1 MTEQEFRDAL
11 KRQVGQSGL
20 SFDRRYSVL
29 ERIGKEEK
37 MVRVSSKVKIGVIL
51 ALVLAMGMG
60 AAVAAGSLYVGW
72 DGKGVTPE
80 PIYEWDSSMDDKAVA
95 LASERPDHEAWRISW
110 PMTETENGG
119 AMFFGE
125 AQITFSTLDEAAE
138 LLSADAYLPWI
149 KAIPDGYSYQRGY
162 ATYRP
167 LHSYER
173 IGEENLDGFNVERAR
188 IPEDQRRMCRYSLT
202 FANEAAQEM
211 YVTVYL
217 DWGDGTG
224 RFFTVGEG
232 GSAKRLVLNGMKDAL
247 LTKQPNG
254 TRGLSAHKMLS
265 EPVHVIEEMGI
276 FYPDWDQYIEF
287 GSIYIGVGTT
297 DDSLTE
303 DDLLAVFG
311 FTPQ

>member
-11 KRQVGQSGL
+11 KRQIGQSGL
-20 SFDRRYSVL
+20 SFDRQDRVL
-29 ERIGKEEK
+29 ARIGKEEK
-37 MVRVSSKVKIGVIL
+37 KVRVSSKVRIGVIL
-51 ALVLAMGMG
+51 ALVLVMGMG

-80 PIYEWDSSMDDKAVA
+80 PIYEWDSSMDDKAAA
-95 LASERPDHEAWRISW
+95 LASERPDHEAWRIGW

-125 AQITFSTLDEAAE
+125 AQITFRTLDEAAE
-138 LLSADAYLPWI
+138 LLSEDAYLPWI

-173 IGEENLDGFNVERAR
+173 IGEENLDGLNVERAR

-202 FANEAAQEM
+202 FANEAEQEM

-224 RFFTVGEG
+224 RVFTVGEG

-254 TRGLSAHKMLS
+254 TTGLSAHKMLS
-265 EPVHVIEEMGI
+265 EPVHVIEELGI

-303 DDLLAVFG
+303 DDLLAVFAL
-311 FTPQ
+311 TPQ

>member
-37 MVRVSSKVKIGVIL
+37 MMRVSSKVKIGVIL

-72 DGKGVTPE
+72 DGKGVPPG
-80 PIYEWDSSMDDKAVA
+80 PIYEWDSSMADKAVA

-138 LLSADAYLPWI
+138 LLSEDAYLPWI
-149 KAIPDGYSYQRGY
+149 KAIPDEYSYQRGY

-202 FANEAAQEM
+202 FANEAEQEM
-211 YVTVYL
+211 HVTVYL

-224 RFFTVGEG
+224 RVFTVGEG
-232 GSAKRLVLNGMKDAL
+232 GSAKRLVLKGMKDAL

-265 EPVHVIEEMGI
+265 EPVHVIEELGI

-303 DDLLAVFG
+303 DDLLAVFAL
-311 FTPQ
+311 TPQ

>member
-1 MTEQEFRDAL
+1 
-11 KRQVGQSGL
+11 
-20 SFDRRYSVL
+20 
-29 ERIGKEEK
+29 
-37 MVRVSSKVKIGVIL
+37 
-51 ALVLAMGMG
+51 
-60 AAVAAGSLYVGW
+60 
-72 DGKGVTPE
+72 
-80 PIYEWDSSMDDKAVA
+80 
-95 LASERPDHEAWRISW
+95 
-110 PMTETENGG
+110 
-119 AMFFGE
+119 
-125 AQITFSTLDEAAE
+125 EAAD
-138 LLSADAYLPWI
+138 LLSEDAYLPWI

-202 FANEAAQEM
+202 FANEAEQEM

-224 RFFTVGEG
+224 RVFTVGEG

-265 EPVHVIEEMGI
+265 EPVHVIEELGI

>member
-29 ERIGKEEK
+29 EKIGKEEK
-37 MVRVSSKVKIGVIL
+37 KMRVSSKVKIGVIL

-72 DGKGVTPE
+72 DGKGVSTG
-80 PIYEWDSSMDDKAVA
+80 PIYEWDSSMADKAVA

-138 LLSADAYLPWI
+138 LLSEDAYLPWI
-149 KAIPDGYSYQRGY
+149 KVIPDGYSYQRGY

-202 FANEAAQEM
+202 FANEAEQEM

-224 RFFTVGEG
+224 RVFTVGEG
-232 GSAKRLVLNGMKDAL
+232 GSAKRLVLKGMKDAL

-265 EPVHVIEEMGI
+265 EPVHVIEELGI

-303 DDLLAVFG
+303 DDLLAVFAL
-311 FTPQ
+311 TPQ